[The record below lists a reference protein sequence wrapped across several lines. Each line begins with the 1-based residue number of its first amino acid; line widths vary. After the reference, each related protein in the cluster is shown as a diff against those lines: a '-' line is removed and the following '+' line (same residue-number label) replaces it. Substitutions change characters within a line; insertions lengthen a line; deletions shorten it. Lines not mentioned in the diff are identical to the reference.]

1 LAGPDRAAARWRWY
15 ASKTSDC
22 VPLDRDAYPT
32 TIYDGRPIPW
42 PDWACKAPDGG
53 VHTSA
58 SVGSIDVHVS
68 EAPSGQDEVTWT
80 CNFSVR
86 VVSRGWLAAIEDLI
100 DGKKICLGRLYL
112 NGEELADWATLH
124 EVRSPA
130 LIASEGRAKTCH
142 TCGSHYTTLHG
153 RVSFT
158 DPTVLDRPLIIAGS
172 DIFIRE
178 DEVIRRNLRTPS
190 GSFKPSLIR
199 FESPSD

>member
-1 LAGPDRAAARWRWY
+1 
-15 ASKTSDC
+15 
-22 VPLDRDAYPT
+22 
-32 TIYDGRPIPW
+32 
-42 PDWACKAPDGG
+42 
-53 VHTSA
+53 
-58 SVGSIDVHVS
+58 VS

-100 DGKKICLGRLYL
+100 DGEKICLGRLYL
-112 NGEELADWATLH
+112 NGEELVEWATLH

-130 LIASEGRAKTCH
+130 LIASEGRAKTCP

-172 DIFIRE
+172 GIFIRE